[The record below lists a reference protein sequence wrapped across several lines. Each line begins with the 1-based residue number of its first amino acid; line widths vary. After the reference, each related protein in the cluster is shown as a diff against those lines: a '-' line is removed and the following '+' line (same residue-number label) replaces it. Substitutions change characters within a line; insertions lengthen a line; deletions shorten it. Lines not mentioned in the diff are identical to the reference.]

1 MQGVTLT
8 PPKKESCPQDSKDI
22 HEILRKFSPS
32 IEEITTTRYG
42 DIHEY
47 DMMWK
52 IFRSLTNTSGYAQ
65 CTL

>member
-47 DMMWK
+47 ELWK
-52 IFRSLTNTSGYAQ
+52 IFHSPDTTSVYAQ
-65 CTL
+65 STL